1 VISLL
6 IGLRARAI
14 GRWLKVIDYPGGH
27 HKTHD
32 SPVPLVGGIAVALPV
47 LTYCF
52 LSLWKYPDILIN
64 AVLLIALGGGFLMG
78 FLDDRR
84 PLRPLFKLLLE
95 TALVFASL
103 SVLPTLVVE
112 QFDFSFLGE
121 PVPLAPFAIAFSVLV
136 VVGMMNAINMLD
148 GMNGLASGLCLIWT
162 LFLLIYAPPEIFSL
176 LVLLS
181 LCLFVSL
188 VFNLAGK
195 LFLGN
200 SGSYA
205 LGLTIALLTIYTYN
219 KAAVRL
225 PADVVVVWFIVP
237 VLDCLRVMLMRAL
250 HHRSP
255 MSADTDHLHHRLQR
269 WLPKRWVVISIWALV
284 TIPGLAAMVV
294 PSWTLA
300 AVLTATGVYAGLI
313 VLSSDRSTARKRRVG
328 TISLD

>member
-1 VISLL
+1 MV
-6 IGLRARAI
+6 GLRARAI
-14 GRWLKVIDYPGGH
+14 GRWLSVIDQPGRH

-32 SPVPLVGGIAVALPV
+32 SPMPLVGGIAVALPV

-64 AVLLIALGGGFLMG
+64 AALIIAMGGGFLMG

-84 PLRPLFKLLLE
+84 SLAPLFKLLFG
-95 TALVFASL
+95 TALVFTSL
-103 SVLPTLVVE
+103 FVLPALVVE
-112 QFDFSFLGE
+112 QFDFSFLRE
-121 PVPLAPFAIAFSVLV
+121 PIPLAPFAIALSVLV

-148 GMNGLASGLCLIWT
+148 GMNGLAIGLCLIWT
-162 LFLLIYAPPEIFSL
+162 LFLLIYAPPEIFTL

-181 LCLFVSL
+181 LCLLVSL

-205 LGLTIALLTIYTYN
+205 LGLAVALLTIYTYN
-219 KAAVRL
+219 KSAVRL

-237 VLDCLRVMLMRAL
+237 VLDCLRIMLTRAL
-250 HHRSP
+250 QGRSP

-284 TIPGLAAMVV
+284 AIPGLAAMVV
-294 PSWTLA
+294 PSWALV
-300 AVLTATGVYAGLI
+300 AVLATTGVYAGLV
-313 VLSSDRSTARKRRVG
+313 VLSSDRLTARKKSVG
-328 TISLD
+328 IISLD

>member
-1 VISLL
+1 
-6 IGLRARAI
+6 
-14 GRWLKVIDYPGGH
+14 
-27 HKTHD
+27 
-32 SPVPLVGGIAVALPV
+32 
-47 LTYCF
+47 
-52 LSLWKYPDILIN
+52 
-64 AVLLIALGGGFLMG
+64 MG

-84 PLRPLFKLLLE
+84 SLSPLLKLLFG
-95 TALVFASL
+95 TALVFTSL
-103 SVLPTLVVE
+103 SILPTLVVE
-112 QFDFSFLGE
+112 QFDFSFLRE

-148 GMNGLASGLCLIWT
+148 GMNGLANGLCLIWT
-162 LFLLIYAPPEIFSL
+162 LFLLVYAPPEIFFL

-205 LGLTIALLTIYTYN
+205 LGLTVALLTIYTYN
-219 KAAVRL
+219 KSPVRL

-237 VLDCLRVMLMRAL
+237 VLDCLRVMLIRAL
-250 HHRSP
+250 QRRSP

-269 WLPKRWVVISIWALV
+269 LLPKRWVVITIWAVV
-284 TIPGLAAMVV
+284 TIPGLAVMVL

-300 AVLTATGVYAGLI
+300 AVLAATGVYAGLL
-313 VLSSDRSTARKRRVG
+313 VLSSDRLTAIKRRVG
-328 TISLD
+328 AMTLD